1 MELQLTVQIPHIFWK
16 SNHISGIWNDP
27 AMDANMDPS
36 YNDEFLS

>member
-1 MELQLTVQIPHIFWK
+1 MELQLTVQIPASYFGNQITFQV
-16 SNHISGIWNDP
+16 WNDP